1 LATLLLIVYQPI
13 WEDFDSTVERIRLLL
28 VNRKALTKAEIKD
41 FAWLAKK
48 RGLCVA
54 VFVRHAI
61 NHGPYKLASLGELPD
76 RNHVRY
82 KVKKPADEYIYIY
95 GGHLSVE

>member
-1 LATLLLIVYQPI
+1 
-13 WEDFDSTVERIRLLL
+13 VERIHLLL
-28 VNRKALTKAEIKD
+28 VNRNALTKAEIKD
-41 FAWLAKK
+41 FGWLARM

-61 NHGPYKLASLGELPD
+61 NHGPYKLASLGEMLN

-95 GGHLSVE
+95 GGHLSVQ